1 MYVKIIDKGE
11 CFSTTMEYI
20 DGVYANKI
28 EWAKHNFYPKNGMV
42 GEVVKRTPS
51 AYIVKIMDGIYV
63 PMTRNGIAEI
73 SYNEYQAGL
82 ANNVCEG
89 MDDRQRRINDGVD
102 DFNSLTGY
110 DWQRLPDMREAFKQ
124 DIIEN
129 IKKLTCDFERN
140 IFLPDLEQSA
150 VIYAADLCLE
160 YRNKSGRDLSPMTI
174 KDIANQVCDVYMTLF
189 NGDFRQASKNS
200 CISRV
205 ELLVS
210 NPVDARQTID
220 RYYQQVNYRY
230 NWS

>member
-20 DGVYANKI
+20 DGVYANKV

-89 MDDRQRRINDGVD
+89 MDDRQRRINEGVD
-102 DFNSLTGY
+102 DFNSMTGY

-129 IKKLTCDFERN
+129 IKKLT
-140 IFLPDLEQSA
+140 
-150 VIYAADLCLE
+150 
-160 YRNKSGRDLSPMTI
+160 
-174 KDIANQVCDVYMTLF
+174 
-189 NGDFRQASKNS
+189 
-200 CISRV
+200 
-205 ELLVS
+205 
-210 NPVDARQTID
+210 
-220 RYYQQVNYRY
+220 
-230 NWS
+230 